1 MVARKRR
8 HDRNRAGARQPRS
21 HRAGMYLFP
30 GPQPAGPGN
39 LARGTALLS
48 REGLPVARG
57 HPDERQRVN
66 WFEMSADGRLSSRSR
81 VDVRQLLGPFLSVA
95 CCGWCCGFFGLS
107 VPSPPL
113 SPESRVNLPF
123 LKAAG
128 SSANACLRPA
138 SGWRRKSE
146 PRPHG
151 GASSPCGYCIRDT
164 PGMHPGGG
172 GACRQP
178 RDGCQRRIPISM
190 SWDRRA
196 VGLSFA
202 GVARSAA
209 VRLIGAVRGIERLV
223 RGRAEIDVALWSGPS
238 RRCRFRDLFR
248 RFRDSRVLRLGSCI
262 TCCARRLRRRIG

>member
-66 WFEMSADGRLSSRSR
+66 WFEMSSDGRLSSRSR

-95 CCGWCCGFFGLS
+95 CCGRCCGFFGLR

-113 SPESRVNLPF
+113 SRKSRVNLPF

-128 SSANACLRPA
+128 SSANACCTWSRSDENGSPWQRLCRGLESGSTHNGSSRTPSDATQMRKA
-138 SGWRRKSE
+138 SPFGWSSR
-146 PRPHG
+146 
-151 GASSPCGYCIRDT
+151 AST
-164 PGMHPGGG
+164 
-172 GACRQP
+172 
-178 RDGCQRRIPISM
+178 
-190 SWDRRA
+190 
-196 VGLSFA
+196 
-202 GVARSAA
+202 
-209 VRLIGAVRGIERLV
+209 
-223 RGRAEIDVALWSGPS
+223 
-238 RRCRFRDLFR
+238 
-248 RFRDSRVLRLGSCI
+248 
-262 TCCARRLRRRIG
+262 